1 MEIIDVYSEEL
12 RDYIYEVDNAKRR
25 EVLLLVEK
33 EIKRLNTKGANDFY
47 LLSADDETIDKI
59 EDLVNIRCFILNNMF
74 QATDS
79 EIKRFKT
86 LNNLLYELTLKT
98 YRRTANLY
106 RTLLKSEKCEWFDD
120 DYCIEGTLRF
130 GGYNDETSVL
140 QLEEDDFY
148 GSDFAYMLDVVH
160 VITDKGRHSCEEIIQ
175 PFIHYNPEHTP
186 NITDVELDCYD
197 DLDDGVTW
205 AEGWLRHPKLD
216 SICVC
221 YAIHDICTHKPYS
234 IPDLL
239 RMNDF
244 WCEVKLVCQHIVQQD
259 GARWNRDT

>member
-1 MEIIDVYSEEL
+1 MIDVYSDEL

-47 LLSADDETIDKI
+47 LLSADEETIDKI
-59 EDLVNIRCFILNNMF
+59 EDLVNTRCLILNLMF

-79 EIKRFKT
+79 EIKRFKA
-86 LNNLLYELTLKT
+86 LNKLLYELTLKT

-106 RTLLKSEKCEWFDD
+106 RALLKSEKCEWFDD

-130 GGYNDETSVL
+130 GGYNDETSIL
-140 QLEEDDFY
+140 RLEEDDFY

-175 PFIHYNPEHTP
+175 PSIHYNPEHTP

-197 DLDDGVTW
+197 YLDDGVTW
-205 AEGWLRHPKLD
+205 AESWLRHPAFD
-216 SICVC
+216 PFCVC

-244 WCEVKLVCQHIVQQD
+244 WSEAKLVCQHIVNQD
-259 GARWNRDT
+259 GTRWDRNA